1 MIAMEDGSNAR
12 TQTKEFKALMRAKIQ
27 DEKFAQTGFEE
38 DEIDEA
44 LEYYEQESIVQDAI
58 QNYIGEVY

>member
-58 QNYIGEVY
+58 